1 MNQPQATEEKTHPRP
16 LDGIRIVDFTWV
28 RAGPWA
34 TRWLGA
40 LGAEV
45 IKVEWPLREFG
56 RGGGAAGTPPGI
68 EPSMNS
74 SGHFSDTNANKLSL
88 SLNVRSPRGAE
99 IIRKLISVSDVVVE
113 NYSAEV
119 LESWGLGYEELKKL
133 RADIVYVSMSGFGH
147 TGRDK
152 RYTTF
157 GPSAQALSGMTFAS
171 GLPDQPPAGWGWS
184 YLDDTGGMYVAFYTL
199 AAVFHRKMTGRG
211 QHVDM
216 GQMIMGVTLNGPALL
231 DVTVNGRK
239 SQREGYPAGNRANW
253 PGAPM
258 LNNYRGRTVAPH
270 NSYRTN
276 GGGYNDWCTIAC
288 FSDGEWQSLVGLMG
302 SPAWATD
309 EKLATVDGR
318 LRNQEEMDQG
328 IEAWTLTLEKYELTE
343 RCQASGVRAMPVQSN
358 QDRAEH
364 DPQLRD
370 RGLLKEV
377 EHPVLGSWRLQNA
390 PFKLSETP
398 AVNSRHGPLIG
409 QDNEQIIMGMLG
421 MNRDELTSGYEDGTF
436 WPNEM
441 ARYPYQEELLQ

>member
-99 IIRKLISVSDVVVE
+99 IIRNLISVSDVVVE

-119 LESWGLGYEELKKL
+119 LENWGLGYEELKKL
-133 RADIVYVSMSGFGH
+133 RSDIVYVSMSGFGH

-152 RYTTF
+152 HYTTF
-157 GPSAQALSGMTFAS
+157 GPSAQALSGMTSAS
-171 GLPDQPPAGWGWS
+171 GLPDKPPAGWGWS
-184 YLDDTGGMYVAFYTL
+184 YLDDTGGMYIAFYTL
-199 AAVFHRKMTGRG
+199 AAIFHRKMTGRG

-231 DVTVNGRK
+231 DVTVNGRE

-270 NSYRTN
+270 NSYRTK

-302 SPAWATD
+302 SPA
-309 EKLATVDGR
+309 LGHGR
-318 LRNQEEMDQG
+318 KARHCG
-328 IEAWTLTLEKYELTE
+328 WEA
-343 RCQASGVRAMPVQSN
+343 A
-358 QDRAEH
+358 
-364 DPQLRD
+364 
-370 RGLLKEV
+370 
-377 EHPVLGSWRLQNA
+377 
-390 PFKLSETP
+390 
-398 AVNSRHGPLIG
+398 
-409 QDNEQIIMGMLG
+409 
-421 MNRDELTSGYEDGTF
+421 
-436 WPNEM
+436 
-441 ARYPYQEELLQ
+441 